1 MLVIAT
7 NNVKYDS
14 PRLLATAIRSAR
26 IKGRLSHDNIADK
39 AGVSRLT
46 VIRAE
51 KPDRIGRCQLG
62 NVLLVLEA
70 LAMLGSPVEVHDGRD

>member
-1 MLVIAT
+1 MLVIET

-14 PRLLATAIRSAR
+14 PRLLAISIKAAR
-26 IKGRLSHDNIADK
+26 VKGRLSHDNIAAK

-62 NVLLVLEA
+62 IVLLILEA
-70 LAMLGSPVEVHDGRD
+70 LAMLGSPVEVYDHE

>member
-1 MLVIAT
+1 MLVIET
-7 NNVKYDS
+7 NNVKYDP
-14 PRLLATAIRSAR
+14 PRLLVASIKAAG
-26 IKGRLSHDNIADK
+26 IKGRFSHDNVVAK

-62 NVLLVLEA
+62 IVLLILEA
-70 LAMLGSPVEVHDGRD
+70 LAALGSPVEVHEHG